1 MASYRDKLPASGGG
15 QAPSFQRGV
24 YNWVTS
30 TATSVTIPIT
40 KVDTSKSFITHLG
53 VATGAIGSWD
63 EVTTTAKLNAAGNG
77 IEITRAGSAS
87 RTLYI
92 SWEVCTDQS
101 VSVQRG
107 VQVFSSSEQTFTI
120 TIPTISDLSKASA
133 RFVGLPQSYS
143 TSTSATP
150 WGLMVQCELS
160 AGSIKLR
167 RDSSNVPTKVSW
179 EVILYV

>member
-24 YNWVTS
+24 YNWDTS
-30 TATSVTIPIT
+30 TTTSVTIPIT
-40 KVDTSKSFITHLG
+40 QVDTSKSFITHLG
-53 VATGAIGSWD
+53 VSTGAAGNWD
-63 EVTTTAKLNAAGNG
+63 EVTTTAKLNNAGNG
-77 IEITRAGSAS
+77 IEITRAGSVPT
-87 RTLYI
+87 TLYI

-107 VQVFSSSEQTFTI
+107 VQVFLSKQEFTI

-133 RFVGLPQSYS
+133 RLVGLPQSYS
-143 TSTSATP
+143 SGTSETP
-150 WGLMVQCELS
+150 WGLMVRCELS

-167 RDSSNVPTKVSW
+167 RDATNIATQVSW
-179 EVILYV
+179 EVIRYV

>member
-24 YNWVTS
+24 YEWATS
-30 TATSVTIPIT
+30 TTTSVTIPIT
-40 KVDTSKSFITHLG
+40 QVDTSKSFITHLG
-53 VATGAIGSWD
+53 VSTGAAGNWD
-63 EVTTTAKLNAAGNG
+63 EVTTTAKLNNAGNG
-77 IEITRAGSAS
+77 IEITRAGSVS

-107 VQVFSSSEQTFTI
+107 VQVFSNQQEFTI

-133 RFVGLPQSYS
+133 RLIGSPQSYS
-143 TSTSATP
+143 TSTNATP
-150 WGLMVQCELS
+150 WGLMVRCELS
-160 AGSIKLR
+160 ASSIKLGR
-167 RDSSNVPTKVSW
+167 YASNVYAQVSW
-179 EVILYV
+179 EVIRYV

>member
-24 YNWVTS
+24 YNWATS

-40 KVDTSKSFITHLG
+40 QVDSSKSFITHLG
-53 VATGAIGSWD
+53 VSTGVNGQWD
-63 EVTTTAKLNAAGNG
+63 EVTTTAKLNNAGDG
-77 IEITRAGSAS
+77 IEITRAGSVS

-107 VQVFSSSEQTFTI
+107 VNVFVSEQEFTI

-133 RFVGLPQSYS
+133 RLVGLPQSYT
-143 TSTSATP
+143 TSTSASP
-150 WGLMVQCELS
+150 WGLMVRCELS
-160 AGSIKLR
+160 AGSIKLGR
-167 RDSSNVPTKVSW
+167 YASNVYAQVSW
-179 EVILYV
+179 EVIRYV

>member
-24 YNWVTS
+24 YNWETS

-40 KVDTSKSFITHLG
+40 KVDPSKSFITHLG
-53 VATGAIGSWD
+53 VSTANPVNWD
-63 EVTTTAKLNAAGNG
+63 AVTTTAKLNAAGDG
-77 IEITRAGSAS
+77 IEITRAGSVS
-87 RTLYI
+87 TRLDI

-107 VQVFSSSEQTFTI
+107 IQMFSSNSEFTI

-133 RFVGLPQSYS
+133 RFVGLPQVSNENTNS
-143 TSTSATP
+143 TPGAM
-150 WGLMVQCELS
+150 MVRCELS
-160 AGSIKLR
+160 ANSIKLQ
-167 RDSSNVPTKVSW
+167 RDADNIPIQVSW
-179 EVILYV
+179 EVIRYV